1 MPRILLLFF
10 LFSLVLQLPAQE
22 NKTLPVNRELI
33 KLLDSTRKVKDDSLR
48 IDLNRQFFEKLN
60 EYVLSN
66 KDKELN
72 FDSISISNQV
82 SDDGN
87 IRILS
92 WNIQQNNRENIYSG
106 LIIRRNPEQ
115 IIPLRIMKSEP
126 TIPEDKIFRDGD
138 WPSGIIYRIIQR
150 KYEGKV
156 NYTLLIWDGF
166 SQRTSRKSIEAL
178 SFDSQEHA
186 VFGAPVFKTKEGVK
200 MRIVIE
206 YSASASFSL
215 QYNRQ
220 KVTLSGVRRSRSK
233 VDDEMIVFDRLMPL
247 NEDLKGQRW
256 AYVPVGNINDA
267 FIYFD
272 GFWTMTE
279 NISARN
285 EATPQSGFKNR
296 KPIELDLIP
305 KDKK

>member
-10 LFSLVLQLPAQE
+10 LFMLVSQLPAQE
-22 NKTLPVNRELI
+22 NKMLPVNRELI

-48 IDLNRQFFEKLN
+48 IDLNRQFFEKL
-60 EYVLSN
+60 YTYAHSS
-66 KDKELN
+66 KDKVLN
-72 FDSISISNQV
+72 FDSINISNLV

-92 WNIQQNNRENIYSG
+92 WNIQQNNRENMYCG
-106 LIIRRNPEQ
+106 LIIRKNPEQ
-115 IIPLRIMKSEP
+115 IIPLRIRKSEP
-126 TIPEDKIFRDGD
+126 IIPEDKIFRDGD
-138 WPSGIIYRIIQR
+138 WPSGIVYRVIQR
-150 KYEGKV
+150 KYNGKV
-156 NYTLLIWDGF
+156 SYALLIWDGF

-178 SFDSQEHA
+178 NFDSQGNA

-206 YSASASFSL
+206 YSATASFSM

-220 KVTLSGVRRSRSK
+220 KVTLSGVRRSKSK

-267 FIYFD
+267 FIFFD

-285 EATPQSGFKNR
+285 EASPQSGSKNR